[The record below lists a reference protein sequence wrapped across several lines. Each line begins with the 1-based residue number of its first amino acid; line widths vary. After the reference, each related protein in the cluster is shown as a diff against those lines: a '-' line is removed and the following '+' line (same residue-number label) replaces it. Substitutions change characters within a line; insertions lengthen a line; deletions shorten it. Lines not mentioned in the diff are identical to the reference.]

1 MYKRIDIGHACYIAC
16 DSKAE
21 LICPDSN
28 THIMLTRTEYKIIC
42 YLVNNANSPVQLD
55 AIASYLWGSNYDSDK
70 KDPESIKSHITR
82 IRNKLTKLHP
92 ALKESLETNY
102 GYGSYTYKITQAI
115 LTSHKEDCKLSN
127 CTDVVESYASLVDEV
142 MRLGKQMDSLVTD
155 LEAIQQKLDFAKASK
170 NQIWEGIY
178 GAQFDSLYFNFVHIK
193 DALAEK
199 RASVQRIKNSL
210 AFSCEASPKQPDR
223 APNTIACIPAYAMSM
238 LHEVQDLTSFVPEMQ
253 AKVNSL
259 AIEIDELICEYI
271 SGAIDDDELQ
281 EIINVY

>member
-1 MYKRIDIGHACYIAC
+1 
-16 DSKAE
+16 
-21 LICPDSN
+21 
-28 THIMLTRTEYKIIC
+28 
-42 YLVNNANSPVQLD
+42 
-55 AIASYLWGSNYDSDK
+55 
-70 KDPESIKSHITR
+70 
-82 IRNKLTKLHP
+82 
-92 ALKESLETNY
+92 
-102 GYGSYTYKITQAI
+102 
-115 LTSHKEDCKLSN
+115 
-127 CTDVVESYASLVDEV
+127 